1 MRRDASEW
9 TEFVPTHSGEGP
21 SNRRKERATSKA
33 KGVGLR
39 NRSFI
44 SKADV
49 VNMRRYFAQNIELLL
64 GGMRTF
70 WRAGPY
76 TGRRALRGGETSF
89 AAEEIR

>member
-21 SNRRKERATSKA
+21 SNRRKERGTSKV
-33 KGVGLR
+33 KGVRLR
-39 NRSFI
+39 NRVFLVYE
-44 SKADV
+44 DV
-49 VNMRRYFAQNIELLL
+49 VNMRRYFAQNIELLR

-76 TGRRALRGGETSF
+76 TGRRALRGDGTRF